1 MHFFGLNVFLCIL
14 LFLMALQMELFSS
27 FHFQIAHYSV
37 FFCIDLITFQN
48 FFITANNLCVCVCVY
63 FLRFSVDKVVLPMNR
78 DRLTSIF
85 QSGCLV
91 FLFHGQLPWL
101 QLPVQCYIE
110 VARVDILV
118 LFLTLGE
125 KDAVFHH

>member
-1 MHFFGLNVFLCIL
+1 MCVF
-14 LFLMALQMELFSS
+14 
-27 FHFQIAHYSV
+27 
-37 FFCIDLITFQN
+37 
-48 FFITANNLCVCVCVY
+48 Y
-63 FLRFSVDKVVLPMNR
+63 FLRFSVDKVALSMNR
-78 DRLTSIF
+78 DSLPSTF

-101 QLPVQCYIE
+101 QLPVQCYVE

-125 KDAVFHH
+125 KHAIFHH